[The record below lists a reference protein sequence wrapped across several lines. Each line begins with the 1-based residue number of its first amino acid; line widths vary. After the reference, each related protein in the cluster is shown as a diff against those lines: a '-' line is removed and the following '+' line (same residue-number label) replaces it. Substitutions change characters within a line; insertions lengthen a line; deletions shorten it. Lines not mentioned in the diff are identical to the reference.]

1 MPDSKFSSFLVYFC
15 CWMSFS
21 YGPMGESIIL
31 SMLDRLFPDVPSA
44 TKELASTLHSVFDNE
59 MSESE
64 DGDLLQRFWE
74 GTKTNPC
81 PIVLRDFLTY
91 LVVPET
97 AVLLIAKELSVTNAQ
112 ANYIRLKSKEY
123 GKAFYSA
130 TNDGRIDNITSA
142 NIQALVRLLCSFNT
156 SFDTPRYS
164 VLNSQVD
171 SFHPA

>member
-31 SMLDRLFPDVPSA
+31 STLDRLFPDVPSD

-81 PIVLRDFLTY
+81 PIALRDFLTY

-97 AVLLIAKELSVTNAQ
+97 AVLLIAKELGVTNAQ

-130 TNDGRIDNITSA
+130 TDDGRIDNITSA
-142 NIQALVRLLCSFNT
+142 NVQALVRLLCSFNT

-164 VLNSQVD
+164 ALNSQVD